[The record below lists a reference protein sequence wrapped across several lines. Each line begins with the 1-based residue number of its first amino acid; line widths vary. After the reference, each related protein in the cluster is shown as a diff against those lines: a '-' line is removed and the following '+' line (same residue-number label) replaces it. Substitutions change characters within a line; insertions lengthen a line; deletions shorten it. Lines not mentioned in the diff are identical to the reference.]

1 MRGCSLSA
9 WDSCHQAWDR
19 VTLLSEPREPC
30 WELHPSPQ
38 WARSKCGPACPIC
51 WHQCHV
57 LGSLPRARQPPQ
69 HSTACTGTRPG
80 SQCCPRPA
88 LQVCPQRC
96 PWGSATS
103 TCSCWVKQSQRLGK
117 QGRKTHPSLT
127 CLDLLYSTP
136 FFLVH
141 APCHRAA
148 SCKVAGNLISP
159 WRSTITCCCSRRSTL
174 IPLGA
179 EQIPDRHRVSTRMSV
194 FPD

>member
-1 MRGCSLSA
+1 MGNTSER
-9 WDSCHQAWDR
+9 
-19 VTLLSEPREPC
+19 LLTQCLGQLPSGMGQGDIAVREPC

-69 HSTACTGTRPG
+69 HGTACTGTRPG

-127 CLDLLYSTP
+127 CLALLYSTP

-148 SCKVAGNLISP
+148 SCKG
-159 WRSTITCCCSRRSTL
+159 SRKSNQSLEEHHHLLLLTEEHTD
-174 IPLGA
+174 PPG
-179 EQIPDRHRVSTRMSV
+179 S
-194 FPD
+194 